1 MRVLRIMNRG
11 ITMDEH
17 VFRQFLEHK
26 SLSESSIDHYCSYI
40 RSIVKKCSLD
50 SWDRLV
56 ESKNRAQHYIS
67 KLVNSPMFLGVPSAR
82 CYRRAICLL
91 YECKYHEVLDSQQFP
106 QWGTDIKRKYEN
118 AHPEAHAQWYQEII
132 VDDPHHWLTNI
143 IMFNRVGVFGVRSWA
158 FRGQGDSEWKLET
171 TLGRVACYAH
181 GSDPEK
187 GRYLKLFEQE
197 TMWEFRRESAKWSE
211 YRGFDGIDLLSL
223 VQHYGGKTRLLDFS
237 LAPLLALYMAVESNG
252 TDYAKVVNYKGLDK
266 ENVKQRDFAVWALDL
281 SRILGGSGCQL
292 NQKDRTVEDAFWEA
306 DEIVKA
312 RDCNGSKGIFVIF
325 PKTCNE
331 RLSAQD
337 GLFLMPKSL
346 DCSFEENLIEE
357 LSNKGQSGDHFRRK
371 YLSEIRDGFM
381 ERNDA
386 SMIIKFVFP
395 VDVLPAVKDLLAE
408 ANVMAKH
415 VYPDLTGL
423 GKYVSGIIEEHSQK
437 WR

>member
-1 MRVLRIMNRG
+1 
-11 ITMDEH
+11 MDEQC
-17 VFRQFLEHK
+17 FRDFLASK

-40 RSIVKKCSLD
+40 RSIVKKCNLD

-56 ESKNRAQHYIS
+56 ESQNRTQHYIS
-67 KLVNSPMFLGVPSAR
+67 QLVNSPMFLGVPSAR

-91 YECKYHEVLDSQQFP
+91 YECEHHEVLDSQQFP
-106 QWGTDIKRKYEN
+106 QWGADIKSKYES
-118 AHPEAHAQWYQEII
+118 AHPEAHAQWYQEIV

-171 TLGRVACYAH
+171 TLGRVASYAH

-187 GRYLKLFEQE
+187 GRCLKLFEQE

-237 LAPLLALYMAVESNG
+237 LAPLLALYMAVESNE
-252 TDYAKVVNYKGLDK
+252 TDYAKVVNYKGLDAQAK

-281 SRILGGSGCQL
+281 SRILGGSGCKL
-292 NQKDRTVEDAFWEA
+292 NPKDPTVEGAFWEA

-312 RDCNGSKGIFVIF
+312 RKCNDSKGICVIF

-357 LSNKGQSGDHFRRK
+357 LSNKGQSGDRFRRK
-371 YLSEIRDGFM
+371 YLSEIRDEFM

-408 ANVMAKH
+408 ANVTAKH

-437 WR
+437 WRQET